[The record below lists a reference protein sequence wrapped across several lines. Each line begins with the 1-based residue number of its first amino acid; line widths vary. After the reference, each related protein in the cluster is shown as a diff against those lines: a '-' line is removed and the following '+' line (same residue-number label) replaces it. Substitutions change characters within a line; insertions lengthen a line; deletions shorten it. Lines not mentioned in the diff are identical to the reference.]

1 MGSLLFGAW
10 ADEAS
15 AVSQAKPLGLIYWRK
30 PMATNAELAAKLLR
44 NAGEFFRNIGS
55 NTPQIQEQMEQNART
70 YDIVAD
76 WLEEDP
82 TGEAPI
88 ASEPEVD

>member
-1 MGSLLFGAW
+1 
-10 ADEAS
+10 
-15 AVSQAKPLGLIYWRK
+15 
-30 PMATNAELAAKLLR
+30 MATNAELAAKLLR
-44 NAGEFFRNIGS
+44 NAGEFFRNIGA

-70 YDIVAD
+70 YDIVAN

-88 ASEPEVD
+88 SAEADDGEG

>member
-1 MGSLLFGAW
+1 
-10 ADEAS
+10 
-15 AVSQAKPLGLIYWRK
+15 
-30 PMATNAELAAKLLR
+30 MATNAELAAKLLR

-70 YDIVAD
+70 YDIVAN

-82 TGEAPI
+82 TGEAPL
-88 ASEPEVD
+88 SEDQDEA

>member
-1 MGSLLFGAW
+1 
-10 ADEAS
+10 
-15 AVSQAKPLGLIYWRK
+15 
-30 PMATNAELAAKLLR
+30 MATNAELAAKLLR

-70 YDIVAD
+70 YDIVAN

-82 TGEAPI
+82 AGEAPI
-88 ASEPEVD
+88 SDTPESE